1 MIYESASV
9 LRHVKF
15 SQDQKR
21 RLKQWPR
28 RKVKFKDELQKNYGF
43 SCVGTTK
50 FEFSTSKSI
59 KWHIVILAPRRR
71 QQNLISSHFFGI
83 QPTD

>member
-21 RLKQWPR
+21 LKQWPR
-28 RKVKFKDELQKNYGF
+28 RKVKFKDELQKKLRAFVRGNN
-43 SCVGTTK
+43 K
-50 FEFSTSKSI
+50 I
-59 KWHIVILAPRRR
+59 
-71 QQNLISSHFFGI
+71 
-83 QPTD
+83 